1 MSNKEIILKEFEE
14 LKGQFV
20 ITTEW
25 KLERLVAI
33 AEDEHDYYYV
43 TYNGR
48 GLKFNTCV
56 GGLIRLKGYIMDKDY
71 NELERTAD
79 LNHHDR
85 LLLKSFKINFHEKSP
100 PNFPIGKS
108 GTPNFPTIE
117 DYKKSLV
124 SEWGKTDK
132 LLTDIIF
139 TSDNK

>member
-100 PNFPIGKS
+100 PNFP
-108 GTPNFPTIE
+108 TIE